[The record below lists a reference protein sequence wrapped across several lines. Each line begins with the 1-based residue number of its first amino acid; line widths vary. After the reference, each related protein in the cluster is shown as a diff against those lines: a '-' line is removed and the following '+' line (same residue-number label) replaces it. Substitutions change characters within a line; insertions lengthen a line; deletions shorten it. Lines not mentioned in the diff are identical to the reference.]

1 MDLTERKARLKR
13 WQDAYFNL
21 DPEVTDQEYDAE
33 RDAIAALEPDAPE
46 VLAVGAPPPKH
57 SVWEKVEHEI
67 KMGSLRKAN
76 SLEEFWEWAKKVLE
90 AGASSLFM
98 TYKLDGS
105 SMELVYVKGKLTRC
119 VTRGDG
125 TIGEDVTGNISQV
138 PNVPGDSKWNVDFT
152 VRGEIIME
160 KAVFTEHF
168 GKEYANPRNTAA
180 ALVRKKKG
188 GGAECKHLKF
198 LAHGAVFNNSAD
210 QPETMHALMLRLKS
224 MGFECPPGIAS
235 SQTEAIV
242 SRYKETKDKDR
253 DTLPYEIDGMV
264 VTVNNLRVLDEM
276 GEVAGRPLGQ
286 LAWKFDA
293 VMAETR
299 MVDVKWQVGLSGRV
313 TPVAVVE
320 PVNIGGVT
328 VTNVS
333 LHNLT
338 MFREL
343 KLFAGCRVLISR
355 RNDVIPY
362 IEKNLDLP
370 EAA

>member
-1 MDLTERKARLKR
+1 MDLAERKARLKL

-21 DPEVTDQEYDAE
+21 EPLVSDQEYDAE
-33 RDAIAALEPDAPE
+33 RDAIAAAEPEAPE

-76 SLEEFWEWAKKVLE
+76 SLEEFQEWVRKCKE
-90 AGASSLFM
+90 AGASSFFI

-105 SMELVYVKGKLTRC
+105 SMELVYQKGRLVRC
-119 VTRGDG
+119 ATRGDG
-125 TIGEDVTGNISQV
+125 TVGEDVTENISQI
-138 PNVPGDSKWNVDFT
+138 PNIPKDLKLDLDLT
-152 VRGEIIME
+152 VRGEVVME
-160 KAVFTEHF
+160 IATFQEHYAA
-168 GKEYANPRNTAA
+168 EYANPRNTAA
-180 ALVRKKKG
+180 AIVRKRKG

-198 LAHGAVFNNSAD
+198 LAHGVMFAD
-210 QPETMHALMLRLKS
+210 ERDRTETHLMAMKRIES
-224 MGFECPPGIAS
+224 MGFECPKGAATTEVEAVVGTYESAKGKRAS
-235 SQTEAIV
+235 
-242 SRYKETKDKDR
+242 
-253 DTLPYEIDGMV
+253 LPFEIDGMV
-264 VTVNNLRVLDEM
+264 ISVNNLKVLDEM

-293 VMAETR
+293 AMAETR

-320 PVNIGGVT
+320 PVNIGGVV

-338 MFREL
+338 MFRGL
-343 KLFAGCRVLISR
+343 KLSPGCRVLISR

-362 IEKNLDLP
+362 VEKNLD
-370 EAA
+370 AA

>member
-1 MDLTERKARLKR
+1 MDLAERKARLKL

-21 DPEVTDQEYDAE
+21 EPLVSDQEYDAE
-33 RDAIAALEPDAPE
+33 RDAIAAAEPEAPE

-76 SLEEFWEWAKKVLE
+76 SLEEFQEWVRKCKE
-90 AGASSLFM
+90 AGASSFFI

-105 SMELVYVKGKLTRC
+105 SMELVYQKGRLVRC
-119 VTRGDG
+119 ATRGDG
-125 TIGEDVTGNISQV
+125 TVGEDVTENISQV
-138 PNVPGDSKWNVDFT
+138 PNIPKDLKLDLDLT
-152 VRGEIIME
+152 VRGEVVME
-160 KAVFTEHF
+160 IATFQEHYAA
-168 GKEYANPRNTAA
+168 EYANPRNTAA
-180 ALVRKKKG
+180 AIVRKRKG

-198 LAHGAVFNNSAD
+198 LAHGVLFAD
-210 QPETMHALMLRLKS
+210 ERDRTETHMAAMKRIES
-224 MGFECPPGIAS
+224 MGFECPKGAA
-235 SQTEAIV
+235 TTEVEAIV
-242 SRYKETKDKDR
+242 GTYESAKEKR
-253 DTLPYEIDGMV
+253 ANLPFEIDGMV
-264 VTVNNLRVLDEM
+264 ISVNNLKVLDEM

-293 VMAETR
+293 AMAETR
-299 MVDVKWQVGLSGRV
+299 MVDVKWQVGLSGRI

-320 PVNIGGVT
+320 PVNIGGVV

-338 MFREL
+338 MFRGL
-343 KLFAGCRVLISR
+343 KLSPGCRVLISR

-362 IEKNLDLP
+362 IEKNLD
-370 EAA
+370 AA